1 MISGSRRGSSCVG
14 AVIPPRAGRLVR
26 HLLKLVA
33 LSVGPPFGEQSA
45 FMDDLDVQIDDP
57 AESFRNKVGDAV
69 DHATAAAPSDQD
81 HVGDVLEERELH
93 DVLHVRGKV
102 AGSMVRT
109 CARSP
114 RPVSVAVWTSSPAWR
129 RREATP
135 PRAQPPDQPPDTRTK
150 TLIDP
155 PSDQGRVSSLLCHR
169 PRREAETEGHAR
181 SRLAA

>member
-81 HVGDVLEERELH
+81 HVGDVREERELH

-129 RREATP
+129 RREAHTTP
-135 PRAQPPDQPPDTRTK
+135 RPATRPAT
-150 TLIDP
+150 
-155 PSDQGRVSSLLCHR
+155 
-169 PRREAETEGHAR
+169 GHQNEDAH
-181 SRLAA
+181 